1 MEKEMNT
8 KFVVGDEV
16 TIVSNGNHGTVKS
29 IASYLGEGRNI
40 YLVRVD
46 NVDKMCVESNLEIY
60 RKKNTVFN
68 LDLNEAGINF
78 MIEDRINEIIEMLG
92 LKRTKEDKDQLLN
105 AAKLQAYLTIS
116 DDYENEKNSI
126 GNNILKYNL
135 YNGLVNGVDE
145 PIINSCMFTQV
156 LRKVGMDVKNVVLK
170 LQDNAFYVANLVL
183 IGKDYYFFD
192 LRLLDYSL
200 SRGQSIIYPR
210 IIWGICHI
218 IYFYILRQYRK
229 TDRGF
234 LFVAARIFFKIQSV
248 CRHFFL
254 RLRGGL
260 WDFIEL
266 KGVSGGWH
274 QIAPIYEFME
284 LVMVCRASHTNG
296 LSNCHGGQSN
306 SIIVCVGC
314 EI

>member
-1 MEKEMNT
+1 MHKHKMKRFFYILTAAMLTLGTATASAQESSASPKIEPTDSLSLLDQKVT
-8 KFVVGDEV
+8 KLENA
-16 TIVSNGNHGTVKS
+16 VSKLPQVLCVS
-29 IASYLGEGRNI
+29 ASYTHYLHSLPLEYKLRLFRLLYWLG
-40 YLVRVD
+40 
-46 NVDKMCVESNLEIY
+46 S
-60 RKKNTVFN
+60 VFT
-68 LDLNEAGINF
+68 LCYWSG
-78 MIEDRINEIIEMLG
+78 
-92 LKRTKEDKDQLLN
+92 
-105 AAKLQAYLTIS
+105 
-116 DDYENEKNSI
+116 DY
-126 GNNILKYNL
+126 
-135 YNGLVNGVDE
+135 D
-145 PIINSCMFTQV
+145 
-156 LRKVGMDVKNVVLK
+156 
-170 LQDNAFYVANLVL
+170 
-183 IGKDYYFFD
+183 FFD

-200 SRGQSIIYPR
+200 PRGQSIIYPR

-260 WDFIEL
+260 WDFVEL

-284 LVMVCRASHTNG
+284 LVMVCRASHTDG
-296 LSNCHGGQSN
+296 LSDRHGGQRN

-314 EI
+314 EV

>member
-145 PIINSCMFTQV
+145 PIINSCIFTQV
-156 LRKVGMDVKNVVLK
+156 LRKIGMDVKNVVLK

-192 LRLLDYSL
+192 LTLEREIFRDN
-200 SRGQSIIYPR
+200 GENIEN
-210 IIWGICHI
+210 
-218 IYFYILRQYRK
+218 FILCC
-229 TDRGF
+229 
-234 LFVAARIFFKIQSV
+234 AALGKNSYTQFFKPLCVI
-248 CRHFFL
+248 
-254 RLRGGL
+254 
-260 WDFIEL
+260 DFNDILGPSMLPKNISTEDIDIDL
-266 KGVSGGWH
+266 LNKLLNMG
-274 QIAPIYEFME
+274 E
-284 LVMVCRASHTNG
+284 
-296 LSNCHGGQSN
+296 
-306 SIIVCVGC
+306 
-314 EI
+314 